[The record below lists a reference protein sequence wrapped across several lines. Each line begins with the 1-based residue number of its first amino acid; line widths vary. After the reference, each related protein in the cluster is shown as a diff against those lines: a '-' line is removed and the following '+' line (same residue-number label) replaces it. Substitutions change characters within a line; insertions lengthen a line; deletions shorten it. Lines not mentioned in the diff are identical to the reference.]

1 MARTGR
7 KRVGQVEEL
16 AGPSEIKRLLE
27 YILASPSLRVPA
39 NRCQGCA
46 IQRLNSQGTSDPV
59 NPEFPVD
66 VTRDPLGVSL
76 EASFDLRKERSA
88 FAAKRDFDRCAS
100 CGQIHDRQRARPG
113 FD

>member
-27 YILASPSLRVPA
+27 YIFSRPGLRVPT

-46 IQRLNSQGTSDPV
+46 IQRLNNQGTSDPV

-66 VTRDPLGVSL
+66 VTRDPLGVPRGFVRSPQGEIRFRC
-76 EASFDLRKERSA
+76 EARL
-88 FAAKRDFDRCAS
+88 
-100 CGQIHDRQRARPG
+100 
-113 FD
+113 